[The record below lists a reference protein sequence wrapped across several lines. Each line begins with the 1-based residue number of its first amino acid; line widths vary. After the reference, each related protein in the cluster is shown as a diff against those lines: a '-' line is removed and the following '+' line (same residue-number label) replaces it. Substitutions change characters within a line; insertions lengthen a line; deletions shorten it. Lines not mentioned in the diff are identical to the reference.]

1 VCVSLLLTQLLEKRA
16 SKLPLDEWRAET
28 AKLRK
33 TCKVTLS
40 LHAVPLGSSLVE
52 LYLTHVRASFP
63 AARLIDP
70 SAGAD
75 KHRPGTAQVEI
86 MLPHLQG
93 SNKRAAAVAAAKVV
107 AGVGLA
113 LFSGS
118 YGTLAAG
125 VKQAAGVGLD
135 VARQCLTRECL
146 EQLLQLSSS
155 IPGDVS
161 EVLQQLHDAH
171 FHRSTPRASWL
182 VVQGRWEPKARFAA
196 LLAEL
201 AMALQDDSAGLRRLC
216 LGDDTF
222 VGLRGL
228 VSLGLTPGGDHQL
241 ASRSE
246 PMTRI
251 ANWATAVL
259 SSLTDEGAS
268 QLPTSAEGLE
278 VLTHHLTNMV
288 DSLRA
293 ELALS
298 AAQVLPAPIEC

>member
-1 VCVSLLLTQLLEKRA
+1 V
-16 SKLPLDEWRAET
+16 
-28 AKLRK
+28 
-33 TCKVTLS
+33 
-40 LHAVPLGSSLVE
+40 
-52 LYLTHVRASFP
+52 
-63 AARLIDP
+63 
-70 SAGAD
+70 
-75 KHRPGTAQVEI
+75 QVEI

-93 SNKRAAAVAAAKVV
+93 SNKRAAAVAAAKVA

-113 LFSGS
+113 LLSGS

-125 VKQAAGVGLD
+125 LKQAAGVGLD
-135 VARQCLTRECL
+135 MARQMLTRECL

-155 IPGDVS
+155 IPGDVL
-161 EVLQQLHDAH
+161 EVLQRLHDAH

-201 AMALQDDSAGLRRLC
+201 AVAQQDDPAALRRLC

-222 VGLRGL
+222 VGLHGL
-228 VSLGLTPGGDHQL
+228 VTLGLTPGGEPS

-251 ANWATAVL
+251 ADWATAVL
-259 SSLTDEGAS
+259 SSLTAEGAG
-268 QLPTSAEGLE
+268 QLPTEGL
-278 VLTHHLTNMV
+278 VVVTDQLTSMV

-298 AAQVLPAPIEC
+298 AAQVLPAPISNVKDPAGSPY